1 MLSLLEEIEC
11 VLLLENVFSSCSIA
25 ELLDGEGDEKREG
38 ERESITT
45 ELSSDSK

>member
-25 ELLDGEGDEKREG
+25 ELLDGEGDEKERGG
-38 ERESITT
+38 EREHYDRAF
-45 ELSSDSK
+45 LRQ